1 MAVGKFFNSL
11 LASLK
16 SGISRFITPFIFI
29 LGIFLTLSYFII
41 WEDEQNSI
49 MYICYSLALGAVFSV
64 LLTILCERW
73 LKIKKV
79 TANLLPVIPA
89 VVCYFIL
96 QLSETDEMYV
106 QMGYFGIIIAFVAL
120 IIYLLYTNDNSKLL
134 IPYLVKN
141 LAFAALISAIISGG
155 VAICIAAFQYL
166 IYDFNEFYKVYQIVL
181 LFVWC
186 VIFTFLFLSRL
197 PKVETYLTLPKL
209 YKTLV
214 LYVGLPIYMLLL
226 FILYIYLIDIVIKWE
241 MPVGEINW
249 FASFASLFFIFFYF
263 NVRQYEEKA
272 AVLFRNLAGLLIIP
286 VIIIQSVAIAER
298 LYWYGLTTPRF
309 VSVILV
315 CIALAFAVMSVTGKH
330 IEKIF
335 LVLGFISLIVTLT
348 PLNVIDIPK
357 SNQTYRLTSALERNG
372 MLSGDDIIPN
382 SSANENDREIIEGSY
397 DYLISAAGKKPEYL
411 EKISIEQRFEN
422 IFGFYRKTSDYRS
435 SIYCNYSSSKPVD
448 IADFGQL
455 IPAFTYNT
463 NLQYES
469 DGEKFDVDLKP
480 VMQSIYEKYGE
491 ESKELDLYQISPQ
504 TFLYI
509 EELNFTIE
517 NSEFSYVYLRGFI
530 LIKG

>member
-1 MAVGKFFNSL
+1 MAAGKFFNSL
-11 LASLK
+11 FASLK
-16 SGISRFITPFIFI
+16 FGVSRFITPFIFI
-29 LGIFLTLSYFII
+29 MGIFLTLSYWII
-41 WEDEQNSI
+41 WEEEQDLI
-49 MYICYSLALGAVFSV
+49 MYICYALAFGAIFSV

-73 LKIKKV
+73 LKLKKI

-89 VVCYFIL
+89 VICYCIL
-96 QLSETDEMYV
+96 QLNEIDSIYV
-106 QMGYFGIIIAFVAL
+106 QMGYFGIIIAFVGL
-120 IIYLLYTNDNSKLL
+120 IIYLLYTKDNSKLL

-155 VAICIAAFQYL
+155 VSVCIAAFQYL
-166 IYDFNEFYKVYQIVL
+166 IYNFDEFYKVYEVIL

-186 VIFTFLFLSRL
+186 VIFTFIFLSRL
-197 PKVETYLTLPKL
+197 PKIETYLTLPKL
-209 YKTLV
+209 YKTVV

-226 FILYIYLIDIVIKWE
+226 LILYIYLMDIVIKWE

-263 NVRQYEEKA
+263 NVRQYEEKT
-272 AVLFRNLAGLLIIP
+272 AVLFRKFAGFLIIP

-315 CIALAFAVMSVTGKH
+315 FIALAFAVMSVTGKH

-372 MLSGDDIIPN
+372 MLSGDTIIPN
-382 SSANENDREIIEGSY
+382 SSVNENDREIIEGSY
-397 DYLISAAGKKPEYL
+397 DYLIRAAGKKPEYL
-411 EKISIEQRFEN
+411 EKVSIDQSFEHV
-422 IFGFYRKTSDYRS
+422 FGFYRKTSDYHS

-448 IADFGQL
+448 ITDFRQM
-455 IPAFTYNT
+455 IPAYVDKL

-469 DGEKFDVDLKP
+469 DGTKHVVELTPVLK
-480 VMQSIYEKYGE
+480 SIYEKYGE
-491 ESKELDLYQISPQ
+491 ESKELDLYQLSPEA
-504 TFLYI
+504 FLYI
-509 EELNFTIE
+509 EDLNFTIE
-517 NSEFSYVYLRGFI
+517 NSEFSYAYLKGFI
-530 LIKG
+530 LIK